1 MPPPERSRP
10 LAHAPVIEL
19 GEWGSIELPDRS
31 LTPIDRDLAAALSA
45 ADGRLVVEELRQSL
59 RIRASSWVGEVR
71 FEQFVVRV
79 VPKLVGG
86 NLGVLRMLDYASGL
100 DALARFPAVR
110 ELALAKNG
118 SLIDLLGLLLAESCD
133 RIIRDGFLQDYV
145 VREER
150 RSSLRGR
157 LLYDQQIRLR
167 YGRLDQLECRY
178 DEFESD
184 IMENRLLAK
193 ALGVARR
200 ICGDEGVRGK
210 LNRAHGVFDGACE
223 SSAFDADAAELE
235 LVYQRRN
242 EHYRSAHALGWIF
255 LRQLAVHDLYASGAT
270 RSFVF
275 LLDMNRLFEE
285 FVTKL
290 LVDAFRGTDVQVRA
304 QPRDRSLLR
313 DELTGR
319 PYAAV
324 IPDVLLE
331 RRDESGRRRV
341 PVDAKYKLYDERKL
355 EPADVYQ
362 TFFYA
367 YAYARP
373 AHLDSVNARAF
384 IVYPASHA
392 SAGRR
397 IRVQDA
403 MGVST
408 ASIHAIPLDVPA
420 ALEAVAQRHRVADLE
435 LAMRVAEAVGS
446 PGPNW
451 S

>member
-1 MPPPERSRP
+1 MGRPARSGP
-10 LAHAPVIEL
+10 LPQVPVIEL
-19 GEWGSIELPDRS
+19 GEWESIELPDRS
-31 LTPIDRDLAAALSA
+31 LTHLDRDLAATLSA
-45 ADGRLVVEELRQSL
+45 SDGRLVVEELRQSL

-71 FEQFVVRV
+71 FEHFVVRV

-86 NLGVLRMLDYASGL
+86 HLGVLRMLDYASGL

-110 ELALAKNG
+110 DLAVAKRG
-118 SLIDLLGLLLAESCD
+118 SLVDLLGLLLAESCD
-133 RIIRDGFLQDYV
+133 RIIRDGLLQDYV
-145 VREER
+145 VREETL
-150 RSSLRGR
+150 SSLRGR
-157 LLYDQQIRLR
+157 LLYDRQIRQR
-167 YGRLDQLECRY
+167 FGRLDRLECRY

-184 IMENRLLAK
+184 ILENRILAK
-193 ALGVARR
+193 ALGIARR
-200 ICGDEGVRGK
+200 ICSDEGVRAK
-210 LNRAHGVFDGACE
+210 VNRAHGVFDAACD
-223 SSAFDADAAELE
+223 SAAFDPQAADLE

-242 EHYRSAHALGWIF
+242 EHYRSAHALGSIF
-255 LRQLAVHDLYASGAT
+255 FRQLAVHDLYASGAT

-275 LLDMNRLFEE
+275 LLDMNRLFED
-285 FVTKL
+285 FVTRL
-290 LVDAFRGTDVQVRA
+290 LIDAFEGTDVQVRA

-331 RRDESGRRRV
+331 RRDALGRRRV
-341 PVDAKYKLYDERKL
+341 PIDAKYKLYDERKL

-373 AHLDSVNARAF
+373 AALDSVNARAF
-384 IVYPASHA
+384 IVYPASRA
-392 SAGRR
+392 SVGRR
-397 IRVQDA
+397 LRVQDA

-420 ALEAVAQRHRVADLE
+420 ALDAVRQRRQVAELE
-435 LAMRVAEAVGS
+435 LATRVGAAVGFVS
-446 PGPNW
+446 VV
-451 S
+451 

>member
-1 MPPPERSRP
+1 MARPERAGP
-10 LAHAPVIEL
+10 LPEVPVIEL
-19 GEWGSIELPDRS
+19 GEWASIEVPDRT
-31 LTPIDRDLAAALSA
+31 LTHLDRDLAATLSA
-45 ADGRLVVEELRQSL
+45 ADGRLVVEEMRDSL
-59 RIRASSWVGEVR
+59 RIHASSWVGEVR
-71 FEQFVVRV
+71 FEHFLVRV

-100 DALARFPAVR
+100 DALARFEAVR
-110 ELALAKNG
+110 ELAIAKHG

-133 RIIRDGFLQDYV
+133 RIIRDGLLQDYV
-145 VREER
+145 IREDALA
-150 RSSLRGR
+150 SLRGR
-157 LLYDQQIRLR
+157 LLYDRQIRQR
-167 YGRLDQLECRY
+167 FGRLDRLECRF

-184 IMENRLLAK
+184 ITENQLLAK

-200 ICGDEGVRGK
+200 ICSDEAVRGK
-210 LNRAHGVFDGACE
+210 LNRAHGVFEGAC
-223 SSAFDADAAELE
+223 DAASFDPHAADIE

-275 LLDMNRLFEE
+275 LLDMNRLFED
-285 FVTKL
+285 FVTRL
-290 LVDAFRGTDVQVRA
+290 LIDAFEGTDVQVRA

-313 DELTGR
+313 DEVTGR

-331 RRDESGRRRV
+331 RRDAAGRRRV
-341 PVDAKYKLYDERKL
+341 PIDAKYKLYDERKL
-355 EPADVYQ
+355 EPGDVYQ

-373 AHLDSVNARAF
+373 NEVDSVSARAF
-384 IVYPASHA
+384 IVYPASRA
-392 SAGRR
+392 SVGRR
-397 IRVQDA
+397 LRVQDA
-403 MGVST
+403 MGVAT

-420 ALEAVAQRHRVADLE
+420 ALEAVAQRSPVAGLE
-435 LAMRVAEAVGS
+435 LATRVGVAVGLAQT
-446 PGPNW
+446 GEV
-451 S
+451 